1 MPTPP
6 DTINPT
12 QRDTNGVVE
21 WVGYHLIEL
30 AGVTV
35 PAVLGVTVSPVF
47 TFVAILVAAWWAL
60 HEWRLARRRRAARRA
75 LCITAGTT
83 DRPVVEQ
90 PTEGEEASQ
99 VTA

>member
-6 DTINPT
+6 DTNPT
-12 QRDTNGVVE
+12 QRDTNPVVE

-35 PAVLGVTVSPVF
+35 PAALSVTVSPVF
-47 TFVAILVAAWWAL
+47 DYVAALVFAWWAL

-83 DRPVVEQ
+83 RPIVEQ
-90 PTEGEEASQ
+90 PTGDDEEANQ